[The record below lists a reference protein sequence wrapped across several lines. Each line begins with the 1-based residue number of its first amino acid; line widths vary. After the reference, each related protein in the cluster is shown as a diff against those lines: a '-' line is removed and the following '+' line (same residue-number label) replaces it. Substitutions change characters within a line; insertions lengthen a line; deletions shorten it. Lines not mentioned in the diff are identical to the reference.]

1 MYGQMLIFKTAS
13 GKLSE
18 VEKVADQA
26 FAAMKGIKGFKGVT
40 YFGDPDNNEYGS
52 FYLWETK
59 EDLDAVMKE
68 VMPKMQEMTN
78 ALAIEP
84 PLRRIYEIYEPKP

>member
-1 MYGQMLIFKTAS
+1 MYAQMLILKTAP
-13 GKLSE
+13 GKRSE
-18 VEKVADQA
+18 AEKLADQA
-26 FAAMKGIKGFKGVT
+26 FAALKGVKGFKGVT

-52 FYLWETK
+52 CYLWETK

-68 VMPKMQEMTN
+68 FMPKMQEATN

-84 PLRRIYEIYEPKP
+84 PFRRIYQVYEPKP